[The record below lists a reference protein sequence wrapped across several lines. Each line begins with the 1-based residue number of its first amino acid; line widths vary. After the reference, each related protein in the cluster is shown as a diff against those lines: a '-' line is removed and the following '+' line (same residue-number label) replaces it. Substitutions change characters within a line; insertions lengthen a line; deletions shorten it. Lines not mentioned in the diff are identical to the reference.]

1 MAPNYCKSKPE
12 KLKMLDLSEIR
23 NTIKNLKNDDNLSV
37 FKLDKPNGF
46 VVVINLFTCI
56 TYILYFISQG
66 KYIFVKSF

>member
-56 TYILYFISQG
+56 IYILYFISQG

>member
-23 NTIKNLKNDDNLSV
+23 NTIKNLKNDDNLFV

-56 TYILYFISQG
+56 IYILYFISQG